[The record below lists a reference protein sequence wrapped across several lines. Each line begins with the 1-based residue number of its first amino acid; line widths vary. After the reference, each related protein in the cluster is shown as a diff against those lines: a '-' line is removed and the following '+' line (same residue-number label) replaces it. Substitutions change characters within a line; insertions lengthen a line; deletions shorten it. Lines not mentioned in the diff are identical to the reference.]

1 MSQKFNKYITILA
14 ILSLLVA
21 NTAMGYADD
30 VVPATVPPI
39 DKNAQFLDKVKQQI
53 ELNKTDYKQLLN
65 NVSDTKMRLD
75 LVTEEKTTLQ
85 GQLKNIDQRVES
97 MGKQLLSVTQNVIEK
112 ENEISLLY
120 EQIDTNQ
127 VAMNYQADQLK
138 DYVKTIYQDENN
150 LLSHG
155 ADGSVDAFKLLLTDG
170 SVGQNM
176 RQLDYFNV
184 LDAAGQQMVE
194 KLDELGKTLKA
205 EKNDLEKKRLKLA
218 SLQADL
224 ASQKKDLDL
233 EKQSKE
239 DLLKI
244 TMGQEDVFKKLL
256 DQTIEQQDQMVEDI
270 KSLGNALEF
279 LQDKIALEGDKFDI
293 SKYKSILDYR
303 TQALYAFQMSNMNT
317 KGGQFAWPV
326 DPTRGISAYFHDSR
340 YVNVFGVQHNAV
352 DIPQYQ
358 STPVRAA
365 GDGVVYVA
373 RDNGYG
379 YSYIILSHAGGFMTV
394 YGHISSILVKA
405 GQEIKQGEIIGLSGG
420 MPGTPGAG
428 YMTTGPHLHF
438 EVHFNGKYV
447 DPLMYLPLTTLDKEF
462 VSSMPQEYQDL
473 WSKEVM
479 QEIKD
484 DAAVIAPQ
492 TPAPEV
498 VTPTGV
504 VAR

>member
-1 MSQKFNKYITILA
+1 MNQKFNKYITITA

-21 NTAMGYADD
+21 NTAMGYADEAA
-30 VVPATVPPI
+30 PQI

-53 ELNKTDYKQLLN
+53 DLNKTDYKQLLN

-75 LVTEEKTTLQ
+75 LVSEEKTTLQ
-85 GQLKNIDQRVES
+85 QQLKNIDARVDS
-97 MGKQLLSVTQNVIEK
+97 MAAQLLSVTKNVIEK

-120 EQIDTNQ
+120 EQIDINQ
-127 VAMNYQADQLK
+127 VAMNYQAEQLK
-138 DYVKTIYQDENN
+138 DYVKTIYTEENSM
-150 LLSHG
+150 LSHG
-155 ADGSVDAFKLLLTDG
+155 EDGSIDAFKLLLTDG
-170 SVGQNM
+170 SVGENM

-184 LDAAGQQMVE
+184 LDAAGKQMVE
-194 KLDELGKTLKA
+194 KLDDLGKTLKL
-205 EKNDLEKKRLKLA
+205 EKDDLEKKRVKLA

-233 EKQSKE
+233 QKQSKQ

-256 DQTIEQQDQMVEDI
+256 EQTIQQQDQMVQDI

-279 LQDKIALEGDKFDI
+279 LQDKIALEGDNFDI
-293 SKYKSILDYR
+293 SKYKSILDFR
-303 TQALYAFQMSNMNT
+303 TQALYAFQMSNMNVQ
-317 KGGQFAWPV
+317 GGQFAWPV
-326 DPTRGISAYFHDSR
+326 EPSRGISAYFHDPR
-340 YVNVFGVQHNAV
+340 YVGVFGVQHNAV

-358 STPVRAA
+358 STPIRAA
-365 GDGVVYVA
+365 ADAVVYVA

-394 YGHISSILVKA
+394 YGHVSSILVTP
-405 GQEIKQGEIIGLSGG
+405 GQKVSQGAIIGLTGG

-438 EVHFNGKYV
+438 EVHFNGKNV
-447 DPLMYLPLTTLDKEF
+447 DPLMYLPLTILSKDQVNGLPK
-462 VSSMPQEYQDL
+462 EYQDL
-473 WSKEVM
+473 WSKEIM
-479 QEIKD
+479 QEIKS
-484 DAAVIAPQ
+484 DASAS
-492 TPAPEV
+492 E
-498 VTPTGV
+498 